1 MSDLITVVVP
11 VYNVESYLERCVT
24 SIRKQSHTN
33 LEILLVND
41 GSTDKSL
48 EICQRLEQEDQRIRL
63 ISQANGGLSAARNT
77 GIAQA
82 KGQYIAFIDSDD
94 VISLDMMKTLYQE
107 MVSAQADLA
116 MCSHYDIY
124 DDQIP
129 SGPEVEVQTWVFTAK
144 EAIGH
149 VMAAKGFTVMAPTKL
164 YKRSLFDDL
173 KFELGKIAEDA
184 FIMIRLLAKCQRVVA
199 TDAKLYY
206 YMHRPNSITTQKFSL
221 KYLNVIEAYQQ
232 NYEIIKRDYPDLLP
246 VAMTRLYWAHFYV
259 YDRLLLD
266 SDYQDDSL
274 KKRLR
279 SYLTDHFWQIM
290 RDPLFTKGR
299 KLSMLA
305 LQISPA
311 LYKQIIS
318 KKYKKELHG

>member
-1 MSDLITVVVP
+1 
-11 VYNVESYLERCVT
+11 
-24 SIRKQSHTN
+24 
-33 LEILLVND
+33 
-41 GSTDKSL
+41 
-48 EICQRLEQEDQRIRL
+48 
-63 ISQANGGLSAARNT
+63 
-77 GIAQA
+77 
-82 KGQYIAFIDSDD
+82 
-94 VISLDMMKTLYQE
+94 
-107 MVSAQADLA
+107 
-116 MCSHYDIY
+116 
-124 DDQIP
+124 
-129 SGPEVEVQTWVFTAK
+129 
-144 EAIGH
+144 
-149 VMAAKGFTVMAPTKL
+149 MAAKGFTVMAPTKL

-173 KFELGKIAEDA
+173 NFELGKIAEDA

>member
-1 MSDLITVVVP
+1 
-11 VYNVESYLERCVT
+11 
-24 SIRKQSHTN
+24 
-33 LEILLVND
+33 
-41 GSTDKSL
+41 
-48 EICQRLEQEDQRIRL
+48 
-63 ISQANGGLSAARNT
+63 
-77 GIAQA
+77 
-82 KGQYIAFIDSDD
+82 
-94 VISLDMMKTLYQE
+94 MKTLYQE

-129 SGPEVEVQTWVFTAK
+129 SGPEAEVQTWVYTAK

-173 KFELGKIAEDA
+173 KFEIGKIAEDA

-221 KYLNVIEAYQQ
+221 KFLNVIEAYQQ
-232 NYEIIKRDYPDLLP
+232 NYAIIERDYPDLLP

-266 SDYQDDSL
+266 SDYQDESL

>member
-129 SGPEVEVQTWVFTAK
+129 SGPEAEAQTWVYTAK

-173 KFELGKIAEDA
+173 KFEIGKIAEDG
-184 FIMIRLLAKCQRVVA
+184 FIMIRLLAKCQ
-199 TDAKLYY
+199 
-206 YMHRPNSITTQKFSL
+206 
-221 KYLNVIEAYQQ
+221 
-232 NYEIIKRDYPDLLP
+232 
-246 VAMTRLYWAHFYV
+246 
-259 YDRLLLD
+259 
-266 SDYQDDSL
+266 
-274 KKRLR
+274 
-279 SYLTDHFWQIM
+279 
-290 RDPLFTKGR
+290 
-299 KLSMLA
+299 
-305 LQISPA
+305 
-311 LYKQIIS
+311 
-318 KKYKKELHG
+318 